1 VCLQFG
7 YSYFRRHDGL
17 GYHALPLWHSA
28 KAHVG
33 MRSLETFARSG
44 TIKRRPNGRPFL
56 IKANSTPVPD
66 ARRPWQFQAF
76 PARA

>member
-1 VCLQFG
+1 VSAIWLFIF
-7 YSYFRRHDGL
+7 SAARWAWLSRAAALAFRKSSRRH
-17 GYHALPLWHSA
+17 ALAGNFRPL
-28 KAHVG
+28 
-33 MRSLETFARSG
+33 RDN
-44 TIKRRPNGRPFL
+44 KRAANGRPFL